1 MKIRT
6 RLGIINFMEVE
17 HNMSDKSE
25 FAYDVRIIERYMR
38 EGKITKN
45 EYQEYLKNLPDMVDE
60 SCPLIIDDE
69 PKGDEEVES
78 ERKEGESR

>member
-1 MKIRT
+1 
-6 RLGIINFMEVE
+6 
-17 HNMSDKSE
+17 MSDKPE

-45 EYQEYLKNLPDMVDE
+45 EYEEYLKNLPDMVDE

-69 PKGDEEVES
+69 PKGEAEVES
-78 ERKEGESR
+78 DNKEEGFR